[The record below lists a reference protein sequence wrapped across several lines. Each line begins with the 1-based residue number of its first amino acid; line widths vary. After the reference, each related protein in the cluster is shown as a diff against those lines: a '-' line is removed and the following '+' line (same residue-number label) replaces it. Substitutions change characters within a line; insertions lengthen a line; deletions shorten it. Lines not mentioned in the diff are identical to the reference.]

1 MTETYYGDALKLGQ
15 KEYRAC
21 VDAGVEPCLPAFD
34 DIVSRDG
41 TATGVD
47 LGLVQV
53 PAEFIVGT
61 KTKGR
66 TTSFA
71 RNFMPLLA
79 ENTEFATKWE
89 KLCQAH
95 LKEGIRDPIKV
106 YEYMNRFYVEEGNK
120 RVSVLKFF
128 GAVVI
133 SAHVTRILPEQNGE
147 TENEIY
153 YEFVS
158 FYRYSKVNF
167 IEFSKKG
174 SYAKLQTEMGKE
186 AEEAWTDEDRSRFK
200 KVYYAFREA
209 YEAKGGK
216 KLDSTVGDAM
226 LAYIK
231 VYGYEALCDSSIA
244 EIKKNIAKMWEEV
257 ALQQEESPI
266 ELKLTPPEEK
276 KPSILARVLP
286 VTGSKTLH
294 VAFLYDKNPE
304 TSGWTNGHD
313 LGRQHV
319 QTLFNGQIITETYL
333 DVMEDDPQS
342 VLEQVIAEGN
352 NVVFTT
358 SPRLLPASLRAAV
371 DHPDVTIM
379 NCSLNTSHRYVRTYY
394 ARMYEVKF
402 ITGVIA
408 GTLTEDGRVGYVCDY
423 PIFGQIAGINAF
435 ALGVQMVNPRAKV
448 YLEWS
453 SIGGGKSAIQRL
465 TDRGIQL
472 ISSQDLTKQAD
483 RDNTSFG
490 LSRITEEG
498 QQMLAV
504 PIWQWGVY
512 YEKILRRI
520 LDKSLQNEYESSS
533 KALNYYWGM
542 AEGVVD
548 FACSEAVPES
558 VRKLA
563 GYFKTG
569 ICSGTCNP
577 FSGVLHTQSGETIG
591 KANEDLSLEEII
603 NMDYLVDNVEGTIPV
618 YSELTTTGKATVDM
632 VGVEPAAK
640 RTADA
645 AEPEVKET
653 ENMSETGK

>member
-465 TDRGIQL
+465 TDRGIQ
-472 ISSQDLTKQAD
+472 SSPP
-483 RDNTSFG
+483 RIWP
-490 LSRITEEG
+490 SRPT
-498 QQMLAV
+498 
-504 PIWQWGVY
+504 
-512 YEKILRRI
+512 
-520 LDKSLQNEYESSS
+520 
-533 KALNYYWGM
+533 
-542 AEGVVD
+542 
-548 FACSEAVPES
+548 
-558 VRKLA
+558 
-563 GYFKTG
+563 
-569 ICSGTCNP
+569 
-577 FSGVLHTQSGETIG
+577 
-591 KANEDLSLEEII
+591 
-603 NMDYLVDNVEGTIPV
+603 GTIPPSDSPASPRKV
-618 YSELTTTGKATVDM
+618 SRCWRCPSGSGASTMKRFCGVFLTNPSRTSMRAAVKPSTTTGAWPRASWILPAPRRCLRAYASWQDTLKPAFAPAPATHSAACSTPSR
-632 VGVEPAAK
+632 GRPLAKPTRISAWRRSSIWIIWWAPPAS
-640 RTADA
+640 ADL
-645 AEPEVKET
+645 PR
-653 ENMSETGK
+653 

>member
-1 MTETYYGDALKLGQ
+1 MAEQYYGDALKLGQ

-21 VDAGVEPCLPAFD
+21 VDAGIDPCLPAFD
-34 DIVSRDG
+34 DKVSREG
-41 TATGVD
+41 TATGID

-53 PAEFIVGT
+53 PTEFIVGT

-95 LKEGIRDPIKV
+95 LEEGIRDPIKV

-128 GAVVI
+128 GAAAI
-133 SAHVTRILPEQNGE
+133 SAHVIRILPEQNGE
-147 TENEIY
+147 PENEIY

-167 IEFSKKG
+167 IEFTKKG
-174 SYAKLQTEMGKE
+174 SYASLQSQMGKE
-186 AEEAWTDEDRSRFK
+186 AEEPWTDEDRSHFK
-200 KVYYAFREA
+200 AAYYAFREA
-209 YEAKGGK
+209 YVAKGGK

-231 VYGYEALCDSSIA
+231 VYGYEALCDSSIP
-244 EIKKNIAKMWEEV
+244 ELKKNVAKMWEEV
-257 ALQQEESPI
+257 TLQQEESPI
-266 ELKLTPPEEK
+266 EVKPTPPEQK
-276 KPSILARVLP
+276 KPGILARVLP
-286 VTGSKTLH
+286 VTSSKTLR

-313 LGRQHV
+313 MGRQHV
-319 QTLFNGQIITETYL
+319 QTLFNGQITTETYL

-342 VLEQVIAEGN
+342 VLEQVIADGN

-371 DHPDVTIM
+371 DHPDVVIM
-379 NCSLNTSHRYVRTYY
+379 NCSLNKSHRYVRTYY

-402 ITGVIA
+402 VTGVIA
-408 GTLTEDGRVGYVCDY
+408 GALAEGDQVGYVCDY

-448 YLEWS
+448 HLEWS
-453 SIGGGKSAIQRL
+453 SIGGGKAAIQRL
-465 TDRGIQL
+465 TDQGVNL
-472 ISSQDLTKQAD
+472 ISSQDLAKQAD
-483 RDNTSFG
+483 RDHTSFG

-498 QQMLAV
+498 QQMLAI

-520 LDKSLQNEYESSS
+520 LDKSLQNEYENSS

-548 FACSEAVPES
+548 LVCSEAVPEG

-563 GYFKTG
+563 GYLKEDICKGVCRPFTG
-569 ICSGTCNP
+569 R
-577 FSGVLHTQSGETIG
+577 LHTQAGETIG
-591 KANEDLSLEEII
+591 KEHQDLSLEEII
-603 NMDYLVDNVEGTIPV
+603 NMDYLVDNVVGTIPV
-618 YSELTTTGKATVDM
+618 YEELNTTGKATVDM

-640 RTADA
+640 RTADT
-645 AEPEVKET
+645 V
-653 ENMSETGK
+653 ETGK